1 MVMTLENI
9 GYLAGITLAYG
20 LACLVLTWIITKI
33 IRSERFFYANVLS
46 WGVMFV
52 VLCSNNLQTG
62 NFDSGAIQNVTM
74 LSIAQLLVYIFF
86 KNKF

>member
-1 MVMTLENI
+1 MEITVENI
-9 GYLAGITLAYG
+9 GYLAGVTIAY
-20 LACLVLTWIITKI
+20 AIVCLVLTWIITKV

-46 WGVMFV
+46 WMIMFV

-62 NFDSGAIQNVTM
+62 NFDSGAVQNVTM
-74 LSIAQLLVYIFF
+74 LSIAQFLVYIFF